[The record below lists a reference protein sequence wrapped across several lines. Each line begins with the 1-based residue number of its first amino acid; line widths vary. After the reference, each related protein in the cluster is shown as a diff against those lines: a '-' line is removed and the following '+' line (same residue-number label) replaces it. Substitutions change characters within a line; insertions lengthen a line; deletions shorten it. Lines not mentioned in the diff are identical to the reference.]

1 MSIDIPSVAELH
13 QAAESGQR
21 ITPADVSVISH
32 AESEYTGR
40 GPVRGGPA
48 ATAQSIAMRQMNF
61 ESKLD
66 EVARKPQTQIT
77 MNDAQDILSS
87 EVCIALSKCF
97 LGMDSDYMQSRA
109 FERPPRFG
117 SVSEQVRSIANRNE
131 ALGMTPVAAEVPTFV
146 TKEDAREAQRAES
159 LVYGG
164 QVPSYG
170 MASSMQVGLLEQF
183 QDQS

>member
-21 ITPADVSVISH
+21 ITPEDVSVISH

-61 ESKLD
+61 EAKLD
-66 EVARKPQTQIT
+66 EVARKPQSQIT
-77 MNDAQDILSS
+77 LDDAQDIQSS
-87 EVCIALSKCF
+87 E
-97 LGMDSDYMQSRA
+97 SRA
-109 FERPPRFG
+109 FERRPRIG
-117 SVSEQVRSIANRNE
+117 SVSDQVWSIANRNE
-131 ALGMTPVAAEVPTFV
+131 ALGMTPTAADMMPIGTEVPPVGAEIPAYV
-146 TKEDAREAQRAES
+146 TKDDARQAQRAES

-170 MASSMQVGLLEQF
+170 IAASMQSAADKLDNLRRN
-183 QDQS
+183 SLA